1 MPSGAQISLLPHL
14 VKRQSVQTILQPLG
28 DRAETKLDQER
39 GEARLQHLLLRT
51 KIILHPSVAISTLTL
66 PFFPADSGAQSD
78 SELPS
83 YHQNDVSLDRGYT
96 SDSEVYADH
105 CRPGKIHRSATDA
118 DVVNS
123 GWLVVSEH
131 MGSG

>member
-66 PFFPADSGAQSD
+66 PF
-78 SELPS
+78 
-83 YHQNDVSLDRGYT
+83 SLLTQGPNQT
-96 SDSEVYADH
+96 A
-105 CRPGKIHRSATDA
+105 
-118 DVVNS
+118 NS
-123 GWLVVSEH
+123 H
-131 MGSG
+131 PTIRMM